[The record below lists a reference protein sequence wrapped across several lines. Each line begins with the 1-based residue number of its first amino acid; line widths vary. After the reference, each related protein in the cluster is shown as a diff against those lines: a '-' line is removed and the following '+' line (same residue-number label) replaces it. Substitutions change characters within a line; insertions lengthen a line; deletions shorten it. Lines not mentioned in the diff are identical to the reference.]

1 MGGKREDKGW
11 QQTNV
16 ILQIDDNYRVAT
28 DEYNFILQRKMD
40 PEKNPRKG
48 KKANTSTEK
57 WKNIGYWGDLSQLLA
72 SYTRQVLRTEI
83 GETPPSRPYL
93 GISELSRK
101 LSSGLEDAARPSGGK
116 LKSGEIYKQE
126 NPLLSLG

>member
-1 MGGKREDKGW
+1 M
-11 QQTNV
+11 
-16 ILQIDDNYRVAT
+16 ILQIDDNYRITT

-48 KKANTSTEK
+48 KGARTSAEK

-83 GETPPSRPYL
+83 GDTTLKAISRDL
-93 GISELSRK
+93 RTLTQAIEGI
-101 LSSGLEDAARPSGGK
+101 
-116 LKSGEIYKQE
+116 GEQCVA
-126 NPLLSLG
+126 LWGRD

>member
-1 MGGKREDKGW
+1 M
-11 QQTNV
+11 
-16 ILQIDDNYRVAT
+16 ILQLDDNYRIAT

-48 KKANTSTEK
+48 KQADTSAEK

-83 GETPPSRPYL
+83 GDTTL
-93 GISELSRK
+93 KGLSRD
-101 LSSGLEDAARPSGGK
+101 LRTLTQAIEWI
-116 LKSGEIYKQE
+116 GEQCVT
-126 NPLLSLG
+126 LWGRD